1 MKKRGCLIA
10 VAIVMAVSGAACSDR
25 ASDEAKRNADAAVD
39 AGKVAA
45 NKMAEVAK
53 ETGAAVS
60 DGWITTKVKAKF
72 ADETLLKGS
81 DITVDTKDH
90 DVTLSGTAASAQ
102 AKVRAAQ
109 IASGTEGVRHVID
122 RLAIK

>member
-1 MKKRGCLIA
+1 MQKKGCLIA
-10 VAIVMAVSGAACSDR
+10 AAIVMTVAGAACSDR

-53 ETGAAVS
+53 ETGAVVN

-81 DITVDTKDH
+81 EITVDTKDH
-90 DVTLSGTAASAQ
+90 EVTLSGTAPSAQ
-102 AKVRAAQ
+102 AKARAEE
-109 IASGTEGVRHVID
+109 IASGTEGVRRVID

>member
-1 MKKRGCLIA
+1 MYHKGFLAA
-10 VAIVMAVSGAACSDR
+10 VAIVMAIAGVACTDR

-53 ETGAAVS
+53 ETGSAVS

-90 DVTLSGTAASAQ
+90 EVTLSGNAASAP
-102 AKVRAAQ
+102 ARARAEQ
-109 IASGTEGVRHVID
+109 IASGTEGVRHVIN
-122 RLAIK
+122 RLAVK